1 MAICPVAISGAAPAQ
16 DAAEAQALHHR
27 PVRARVEAS

>member
-16 DAAEAQALHHR
+16 DAADLVR
-27 PVRARVEAS
+27 PERVRGEAS